1 MDLVRE
7 VFCIK
12 AHREFAEVILFLVA
26 LSSLLFLIGIIV
38 VLFVEGLPT
47 FREVALSQFLFGK
60 RWYPTSEPPRLG
72 ILPLILGSLWVTI
85 GALIFAIPLG
95 LFSAIFLAEL
105 CPKKLREILK
115 PVIEMLAGIP
125 SVVYGFFG
133 MVILSPLL
141 KDLFSLPTGLTAF
154 TASIILGIM
163 AIPSIV
169 STAEDAISS
178 VPKSYREASFS
189 VGATHWETIRKV
201 IIPASYSGLGA
212 AVILGAGRIIGE
224 TMTVLMVAGG
234 AAVIPTSF
242 FQPVRTMTAT
252 IAAEMGEAPVGSLH
266 YHSLFAIAIVL
277 FLITFL
283 LNILVD
289 RLAHKYH
296 TRVR

>member
-1 MDLVRE
+1 MNSVQE
-7 VFCIK
+7 VFRIK
-12 AHREFAEVILFLVA
+12 AHRESAEIILFLVA

-47 FREVALSQFLFGK
+47 FREVSLSQFLFGR

-141 KDLFSLPTGLTAF
+141 KDLFSSHRSDCFYCLDHIGNN
-154 TASIILGIM
+154 GH
-163 AIPSIV
+163 
-169 STAEDAISS
+169 
-178 VPKSYREASFS
+178 SFNS
-189 VGATHWETIRKV
+189 E
-201 IIPASYSGLGA
+201 YS
-212 AVILGAGRIIGE
+212 
-224 TMTVLMVAGG
+224 
-234 AAVIPTSF
+234 
-242 FQPVRTMTAT
+242 
-252 IAAEMGEAPVGSLH
+252 
-266 YHSLFAIAIVL
+266 
-277 FLITFL
+277 
-283 LNILVD
+283 
-289 RLAHKYH
+289 
-296 TRVR
+296 